1 MKFSIIGPS
10 GYIAR
15 RHLAAIERL
24 ESSSI
29 HSYLDLQDS
38 DFPVKTKKSKFFSN
52 QEDFFQ
58 DLKINPVNFL
68 VICSPNHLHF
78 NQIMSSVDIGI
89 PVICEKPICI
99 NHKDLEILSLLT
111 DDKRDLIHSI
121 MQLRLHPVAH
131 KIKDLISS
139 KESYIKA
146 NIKFVTRRDDAYKK
160 SWKVKR
166 EFSGG
171 ILFNLGVH
179 YFDLLFNVLGKP
191 LDSKI
196 DTLDDFTARGL
207 SYFSQGQLNWFF
219 SIDDQHLTEQQNTIR
234 EFTIDNIRIDF
245 SSVSEDLHYLN
256 YLEIINNNKF
266 KFKEMYN
273 VHQYIANLYKHV

>member
-15 RHLAAIERL
+15 RHLAAIQRF
-24 ESSSI
+24 ESPSI
-29 HSYLDLQDS
+29 YSYLDIKDS
-38 DFPVKTKKSKFFSN
+38 DFSVKTKESKFFSD
-52 QEDFFQ
+52 QEEFFQ
-58 DLKINPVNFL
+58 DLEINPVNFL
-68 VICSPNHLHF
+68 IICSPNHLHF
-78 NQIMSSVDIGI
+78 NQILRSVEMGI

-99 NHKDLEILSLLT
+99 NYEDLEALNSLP
-111 DDKRDLIHSI
+111 DDKRDLIYSI
-121 MQLRLHPVAH
+121 MQLRLHPVANQ
-131 KIKDLISS
+131 IKDLTSSIQSPIS
-139 KESYIKA
+139 A
-146 NIKFVTRRDDAYKK
+146 NIQFVTRRDDAYKK

-179 YFDLLFNVLGKP
+179 YFDLIFNALGQP
-191 LDSKI
+191 IDSKI
-196 DTLDDFTARGL
+196 ATLDDFTAKGVTR
-207 SYFSQGQLNWFF
+207 FSRGQLNWFF
-219 SIDDQHLTEQQNTIR
+219 SIDDQYLTSTQDTIR
-234 EFTIDNIRIDF
+234 EFSIDNTKIDF

-256 YLEIINNNKF
+256 YLEIVNNNKF

>member
-1 MKFSIIGPS
+1 MKFAIIGPS
-10 GYIAR
+10 GYIAK

-24 ESSSI
+24 ETTI
-29 HSYLDLQDS
+29 YSYLDLQDS
-38 DFPVKTKKSKFFSN
+38 NFPVKTKESKFFSD
-52 QEDFFQ
+52 QEEFFQ

-78 NQIMSSVDIGI
+78 NQILRSVEIGI

-99 NHKDLEILSLLT
+99 DHRDLEVLSLLP

-121 MQLRLHPVAH
+121 MQLRLHPVADQ
-131 KIKDLISS
+131 IKGLISLNQS
-139 KESYIKA
+139 SINA
-146 NIKFVTRRDDAYKK
+146 NIQFVTRRDDAYKK
-160 SWKVKR
+160 SWKVTR

-171 ILFNLGVH
+171 ILFNLGIH
-179 YFDLLFNVLGKP
+179 YFDLIFNALGQP

-196 DTLDDFTARGL
+196 ETLDDFTAKGVT
-207 SYFSQGQLNWFF
+207 SFSQGQLNWLF
-219 SIDDQHLTEQQNTIR
+219 SIDDQYLNKAQNTIR
-234 EFTIDNIRIDF
+234 EFSIDSTKIDF

>member
-10 GYIAR
+10 GYIAK
-15 RHLAAIERL
+15 RHLAAISRL
-24 ESSSI
+24 ESTSI
-29 HSYLDLQDS
+29 YSYLDLQDS
-38 DFPVKTKKSKFFSN
+38 DFPVKTKKSKFFNN
-52 QEDFFQ
+52 QENFFQ
-58 DLKINPVNFL
+58 DLEINTVDFL

-78 NQIMSSVDIGI
+78 SQILRSVEIGI

-99 NHKDLEILSLLT
+99 NYKDLEVLSLLP
-111 DDKRDLIHSI
+111 DDKRNLIHSI
-121 MQLRLHPVAH
+121 MQLRLHPVADQ
-131 KIKDLISS
+131 IKESISS
-139 KESYIKA
+139 NKLSINA
-146 NIKFVTRRDDAYKK
+146 NIKFVTRRDDAYKE

-179 YFDLLFNVLGKP
+179 YFDLIFNALGQP
-191 LDSKI
+191 LESKI
-196 DTLDDFTARGL
+196 DTLDDFTAKGVTR
-207 SYFSQGQLNWFF
+207 FSQGQLNWFF
-219 SIDDQHLTEQQNTIR
+219 SIDDDYLTETQDTIR
-234 EFTIDNIRIDF
+234 EFSIDNTKIDF